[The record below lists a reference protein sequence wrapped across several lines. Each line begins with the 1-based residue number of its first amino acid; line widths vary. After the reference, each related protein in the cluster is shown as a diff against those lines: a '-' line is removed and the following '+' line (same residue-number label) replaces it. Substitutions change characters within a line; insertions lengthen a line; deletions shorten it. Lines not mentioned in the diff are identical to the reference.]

1 MVILDHIILTILL
14 LHVSFFKCIWASG
27 VLLLVVTSAQFLV
40 SNQFGH
46 EGSVVDCMVT
56 LCWDSKQ
63 NWSVFNSSLYSRSF
77 FLQLSLK
84 VKILNSRL
92 ENAKLNHTE
101 SSWIKSNHLELGF
114 FDDAW
119 IGNLTVRC
127 LISFRL
133 IKCSRCTV
141 QFKRHTIRSDTYWAV
156 IWKWMTLERLRKI
169 LHGLLS
175 HFGRHF
181 TSRILNLLSF

>member
-119 IGNLTVRC
+119 IGNSTVRY
-127 LISFRL
+127 LISFRS
-133 IKCSRCTV
+133 IKMFEKYNLNQKTHDPLWCIL
-141 QFKRHTIRSDTYWAV
+141 KV

-169 LHGLLS
+169 LNGLLS

-181 TSRILNLLSF
+181 TSRILNLVSF